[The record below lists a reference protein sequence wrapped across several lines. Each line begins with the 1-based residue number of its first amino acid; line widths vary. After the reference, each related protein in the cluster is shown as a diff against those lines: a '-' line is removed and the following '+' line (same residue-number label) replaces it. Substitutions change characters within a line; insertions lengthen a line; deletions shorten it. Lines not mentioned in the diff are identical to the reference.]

1 METEMQKK
9 KIAEEYVK
17 ILTGHGNITEKRKII
32 IRAILEDQK
41 KFLITCKQKWGKQFY
56 SEIVADC

>member
-9 KIAEEYVK
+9 KIAEDYAR
-17 ILTGHGNITEKRKII
+17 ILSGHGHVTEKREII
-32 IRAILEDQK
+32 IRAILEEQK
-41 KFLITCKQKWGKQFY
+41 KFINTCKQKWGKQFY

>member
-1 METEMQKK
+1 MQKK